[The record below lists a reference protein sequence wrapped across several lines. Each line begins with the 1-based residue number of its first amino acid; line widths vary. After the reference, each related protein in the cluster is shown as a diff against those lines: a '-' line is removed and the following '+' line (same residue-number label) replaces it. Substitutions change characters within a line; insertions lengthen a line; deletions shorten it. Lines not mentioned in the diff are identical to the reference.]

1 MNFTTS
7 YTDDLRLAHILA
19 DNVDRV
25 SMSRFKDRSFTVE
38 HKSDGTPVTEVDRE
52 VEELLR
58 AQLSRVRTRDGIIG
72 EELGSTGTAARQWV
86 IDPID
91 GTQNFVRGVPVWAT
105 LIALLDQGEPVMGL
119 VSAPALQRRWWAA
132 QGTGAYAGKSLT
144 QATRLQVSS
153 VPTVSGASLSYAE
166 FKGWEGLGLEQSFL
180 SLVHEVNR
188 SRAYGDFWS
197 YCLVA
202 EGAVDIACE
211 AQVALHDIAALVPLV
226 HEAGGTFTTA
236 AGDDAA
242 ATAQAEGTASTLATN
257 GTLHRSVIS
266 QLTPE

>member
-91 GTQNFVRGVPVWAT
+91 GTQNFCAWCSGVGHT
-105 LIALLDQGEPVMGL
+105 
-119 VSAPALQRRWWAA
+119 
-132 QGTGAYAGKSLT
+132 
-144 QATRLQVSS
+144 
-153 VPTVSGASLSYAE
+153 
-166 FKGWEGLGLEQSFL
+166 
-180 SLVHEVNR
+180 
-188 SRAYGDFWS
+188 
-197 YCLVA
+197 
-202 EGAVDIACE
+202 
-211 AQVALHDIAALVPLV
+211 
-226 HEAGGTFTTA
+226 
-236 AGDDAA
+236 
-242 ATAQAEGTASTLATN
+242 
-257 GTLHRSVIS
+257 HRSPRS
-266 QLTPE
+266 G

>member
-105 LIALLDQGEPVMGL
+105 LIALLDQGEPVICPGVTAPMVGCTGYGRIRRQIANSGYTTSGFECPHALWSLALLCRVQRMGG
-119 VSAPALQRRWWAA
+119 V
-132 QGTGAYAGKSLT
+132 GT
-144 QATRLQVSS
+144 R
-153 VPTVSGASLSYAE
+153 AE
-166 FKGWEGLGLEQSFL
+166 F
-180 SLVHEVNR
+180 SL
-188 SRAYGDFWS
+188 
-197 YCLVA
+197 
-202 EGAVDIACE
+202 
-211 AQVALHDIAALVPLV
+211 
-226 HEAGGTFTTA
+226 
-236 AGDDAA
+236 
-242 ATAQAEGTASTLATN
+242 ASPC
-257 GTLHRSVIS
+257 G
-266 QLTPE
+266 

>member
-119 VSAPALQRRWWAA
+119 ISAPALQRRWWAA

-153 VPTVSGASLSYAE
+153 VPTLSGASLT
-166 FKGWEGLGLEQSFL
+166 
-180 SLVHEVNR
+180 
-188 SRAYGDFWS
+188 
-197 YCLVA
+197 
-202 EGAVDIACE
+202 
-211 AQVALHDIAALVPLV
+211 VPV
-226 HEAGGTFTTA
+226 PM
-236 AGDDAA
+236 
-242 ATAQAEGTASTLATN
+242 
-257 GTLHRSVIS
+257 VIS
-266 QLTPE
+266 GHIVWWPKGLLILLVKLKLRSTILPR